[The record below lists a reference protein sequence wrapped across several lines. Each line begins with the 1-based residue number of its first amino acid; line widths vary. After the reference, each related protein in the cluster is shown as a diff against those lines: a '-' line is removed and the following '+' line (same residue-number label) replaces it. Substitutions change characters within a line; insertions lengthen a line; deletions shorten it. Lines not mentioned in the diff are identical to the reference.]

1 MADREV
7 KMVSRLRS
15 HRLKVRSS
23 GRHSKPRKELMFVSP
38 IAAAWDLGH
47 CDPDRC
53 SGKKL
58 MRQGLMRDIP
68 IGKKFS
74 GVVITY

>member
-1 MADREV
+1 
-7 KMVSRLRS
+7 
-15 HRLKVRSS
+15 
-23 GRHSKPRKELMFVSP
+23 MFPV
-38 IAAAWDLGH
+38 AAAWDLGH

-68 IGKKFS
+68 IGKKFN